1 MKWKNILELLSFF
14 FNDSLHGFLDRP
26 FFKKRSNRV
35 FLTIILFSMYYYYF
49 WLNIQQLS
57 AISNVANLI
66 SKSTYLIAAKETLS
80 SYYNMC
86 IITGVFIYI
95 LVNGTFQLTNNSL
108 HIAKTLPFSEK
119 EIWLSQKIFKLI
131 CGVLVFEIVLI
142 ILVPSIKLITRNVF
156 YWILLLI
163 DFHVIFINIFLL
175 LDLVYDF
182 VLINPWLNTKLLAT
196 FIDTLLVLLTSIYLF
211 TIRFKIDYLIGHI
224 DLYINTLIKLSSFIL
239 LGMFLILLSATLV
252 FKPQEIIVKKTKFW
266 NLPLIKF
273 KNNIE
278 ISFPAI
284 VRASSYTYMLIF
296 TLIIFMFSLASNS
309 VESTLQNMTF
319 IFPLIGIVGISYS
332 DATLN
337 FRRFFNLYDIKARS
351 ELCSL
356 LFTGTLILLPTILLS
371 IFELKNIDVFI
382 FGFSIYLS
390 SIILG
395 FLLPKSYGSVNETMS
410 SLLIA
415 IIIVLLSVALVK
427 IQLLVIV
434 IVFLLIILIFVLK
447 KEREKNY
454 ELL

>member
-1 MKWKNILELLSFF
+1 MKWKKVLELLSFF

-26 FFKKRSNRV
+26 FFKKKSNKI
-35 FLTIILFSMYYYYF
+35 FLSIILFGMYYYYF
-49 WLNIQQLS
+49 WLNMQQLS

-66 SKSTYLIAAKETLS
+66 GKSAYLIAAKETLS

-86 IITGVFIYI
+86 IIIGVFVYI
-95 LVNGTFQLTNNSL
+95 LVNATFQLTSNSL

-142 ILVPSIKLITRNVF
+142 ILIPSIKLITRNVF

-163 DFHVIFINIFLL
+163 DFHVIFISLFLL
-175 LDLVYDF
+175 LDLIYDF
-182 VLINPWLNTKLLAT
+182 VLINPRFNTKILAT
-196 FIDTLLVLLTSIYLF
+196 FLDILFILLASIYLF
-211 TIRFKIDYLIGHI
+211 TIRFKVDYLIGHI
-224 DLYINTLIKLSSFIL
+224 DLNINTIIKLSSFIL
-239 LGMFLILLSATLV
+239 LCIFFVLLSATLV
-252 FKPQEIIVKKTKFW
+252 FKPKEIILKKTKFW
-266 NLPLIKF
+266 NIPLIKF

-278 ISFPAI
+278 ISLPAI
-284 VRASSYTYMLIF
+284 LRSSNYIYMLIF
-296 TLIIFMFSLASNS
+296 TLIIFIFSLVYNS
-309 VESTLQNMTF
+309 VEHALKNMTF
-319 IFPLIGIVGISYS
+319 IFPLSGIVGVSYS

-337 FRRFFNLYDIKARS
+337 FRKLFNLYNIKVRS

-356 LFTGTLILLPTILLS
+356 LFTGSLILLPTILLS
-371 IFELKNIDVFI
+371 FFELKNVDVFI

-395 FLLPKSYGSVNETMS
+395 FLLPKSYGSANETMS

-415 IIIVLLSVALVK
+415 ICIVLLSLTLVK
-427 IQLLVIV
+427 IQLLYII

-447 KEREKNY
+447 KEGEKNY